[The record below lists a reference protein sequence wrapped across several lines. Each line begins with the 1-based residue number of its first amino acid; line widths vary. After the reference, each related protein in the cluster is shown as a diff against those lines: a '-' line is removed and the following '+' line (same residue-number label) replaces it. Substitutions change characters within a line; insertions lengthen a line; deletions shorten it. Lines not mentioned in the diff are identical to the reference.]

1 MSGSMPHQERS
12 GPLRHL
18 TVVDLTQHL
27 SGPFA
32 SQILGDLGARII
44 KVEPPDGDST
54 RRIGPYFVDGE
65 SVYYLSVNRNKESI
79 CIDLKNPGGKEA
91 LLSLI
96 AHADVVLENFRP
108 GTMEKLGIDYPVLK
122 AVRPEIVVCSISGF
136 GQDGPSRDLPAF
148 DMIVQALSGGM
159 SLTGEPDGLPV
170 RSGLPIGDLCAGMYG
185 VIGVLSALA
194 RVAADHEGSHV
205 DVAMLDTQ
213 VSLLSYVAAY
223 CLTGGAVPGRQG
235 REHMSIPTYRAFACK
250 DGHEIVVA
258 ANTERM
264 WTGLCTALDVPEL
277 LTVERFANNN
287 SRSSHRA
294 ELVPMLEAAAA
305 RFPMADLLERLSAAG
320 VPCAPLNTVDAA
332 LADPQVA
339 HREMVL
345 DLPFGDHDFRAVGN
359 PVKVSQPRA
368 DLLSPPR
375 LGEHTEGVLRSVAGF
390 DDEKIRALLSAR
402 AVRSPAP

>member
-1 MSGSMPHQERS
+1 
-12 GPLRHL
+12 
-18 TVVDLTQHL
+18 
-27 SGPFA
+27 
-32 SQILGDLGARII
+32 
-44 KVEPPDGDST
+44 
-54 RRIGPYFVDGE
+54 
-65 SVYYLSVNRNKESI
+65 
-79 CIDLKNPGGKEA
+79 
-91 LLSLI
+91 
-96 AHADVVLENFRP
+96 
-108 GTMEKLGIDYPVLK
+108 
-122 AVRPEIVVCSISGF
+122 
-136 GQDGPSRDLPAF
+136 
-148 DMIVQALSGGM
+148 VQALSGGM

-375 LGEHTEGVLRSVAGF
+375 LGEHTEAVLRSVAGF